1 MSGARPS
8 KTRRA
13 ATRTIEKIQAS
24 VRRILVAAKRASQ
37 EKSQRKNR
45 RASPSIADHWDRVL
59 GRLLRHGNATV
70 GNSVTVMHDGDEV
83 VESMWK
89 AMSSARRRIGVEMYT
104 VEPDRVGRRTIDE
117 LTQAASRGCEIAL
130 MIDGLGSSNIS
141 DAALRPLREA
151 DGDRVE
157 IRVFNPLRLWS
168 WPVRRNHRKIIIVDD
183 KIGFCGGMNLS
194 EDYAGP
200 THGNGLFHDS
210 VVRLE
215 GPCVRDLVE
224 VFERSWRTSIGP
236 LAKRR
241 RLPRRSRAKGE
252 SFVQVQE
259 SQGAVGRR
267 SIQRA
272 LRLTIRNAL
281 DHCYITTP
289 YFVPPLRL
297 VRTIR
302 KAAERG
308 VDVRILTAGVSDV
321 PIVSMASQHIYG
333 GLLNHGVRIF
343 EMDRPILHAKRIT
356 IDGVYSSVGSF
367 NLDTWSDKRNME
379 CNVAIIDPAI
389 AEDMHRLFLKNLETA
404 REVTGEL
411 WGKRSLWQR
420 LVHWTAYQLMR
431 L

>member
-1 MSGARPS
+1 MSGSRPS
-8 KTRRA
+8 RTRRVA
-13 ATRTIEKIQAS
+13 AKALRTMRAS

-37 EKSQRKNR
+37 ERSQRKNR
-45 RASPSIADHWDRVL
+45 PTSPAIAEHWDRVL
-59 GRLLRHGNATV
+59 GRLLRHGSATV
-70 GNSVTVMHDGDEV
+70 GNNVKTIHDGDEAM
-83 VESMWK
+83 ESMWG

-104 VEPDRVGRRTIDE
+104 LEPDRVGRRTIDE

-130 MIDGLGSSNIS
+130 MIDGLGSSNLP

-151 DGDRVE
+151 GGDRVE
-157 IRVFNPLRLWS
+157 ISVFNPIRIWR
-168 WPVRRNHRKIIIVDD
+168 WPARRNHRKIIIVDD
-183 KIGFCGGMNLS
+183 RIGFCGGMNLS
-194 EDYAGP
+194 EAYAGP
-200 THGNGLFHDS
+200 AHGNGLFHDS

-215 GPCVRDLVE
+215 GPCVRDLVD
-224 VFERSWRTSIGP
+224 VFERSRSTSIGP
-236 LAKRR
+236 QTKRR
-241 RLPRRSRAKGE
+241 RLPRRSCAKGE

-259 SQGAVGRR
+259 SQGALGRR

-302 KAAERG
+302 KAAQRG

-333 GLLNHGVRIF
+333 GLLHHGVRIF
-343 EMDRPILHAKRIT
+343 EMIEPVLHAKRIT
-356 IDGVYSSVGSF
+356 IDGVYCSVGSF

-389 AEDMHRLFLKNLETA
+389 AEDMHRLFLKNFESA
-404 REVTGEL
+404 REVTVDS
-411 WGKRSLWQR
+411 WGKRSWWQR